1 MKCYL
6 AHPVTDY
13 GGSERQLSA
22 VAAIEAKGWVVE
34 TPDLPIHQD
43 AYRQHGMQHFLDV
56 VEECDALAFLPFAD
70 GYIGAGMAKEI
81 EHAMRRGLKVFEVSE
96 GNLAPVDMMPECL
109 LTVEQTRAKIA
120 YLRAPALPSHQR
132 PNGVVAPSQCVQPDK

>member
-13 GGSERQLSA
+13 GGTARQLGA
-22 VAAIEAKGWVVE
+22 VAAIEAKGWLVE

-56 VEECDALAFLPFAD
+56 VEDCDALAFLPFAD

-81 EHAMRRGLKVFEVSE
+81 EHALRRGLKVFEVNDGDLE
-96 GNLAPVDMMPECL
+96 PVDMMPACL

-120 YLRAPALPSHQR
+120 HLRAST
-132 PNGVVAPSQCVQPDK
+132 VSSQERS

>member
-13 GGSERQLSA
+13 GGSARQM
-22 VAAIEAKGWVVE
+22 AAIAVIEAVGWTVE
-34 TPDLPIHQD
+34 TPDQPIHQD

-56 VEECDALAFLPFAD
+56 VEDCDALAFLRFAD

-81 EHAMRRGLKVFEVSE
+81 EHALRRGLDVFDVSRGYLE
-96 GNLAPVDMMPECL
+96 PIDMMPDCL
-109 LTVEQTRAKIA
+109 LNVEQTRAKIA
-120 YLRAPALPSHQR
+120 HLRTLSFSATEGKS
-132 PNGVVAPSQCVQPDK
+132 